1 MDKWIV
7 FVYNLLAFHV
17 TQKIRN
23 NNIKKLTM
31 FRLSD
36 DFSFEVEKKN
46 LIFSE
51 TRLPKST
58 VFAQNLTTFHMTQE
72 F

>member
-17 TQKIRN
+17 PRKFEI
-23 NNIKKLTM
+23 IIFKKLTM

-36 DFSFEVEKKN
+36 DFSFEVEKN
-46 LIFSE
+46 YLIFPE
-51 TRLPKST
+51 TRLPITT
-58 VFAQNLTTFHMTQE
+58 VFAQNMLTFHMTQE